1 MIERMVVRLL
11 ALLLLTC
18 PLAGQSAKQA
28 PQSDFELGDQILL
41 EVEGDSQFTHVF
53 NVGPGPALTLPVIGA
68 IPLSGVRRAN
78 VEAYLGQQLAKY
90 MKNPVVR
97 AKVLV
102 RLGVLGEVEHPGYYA
117 VAAGAV
123 VSDALMAAGGP
134 TKDAKFTAARI
145 EREGKGLYEGNAFQ
159 DAFARGMTIE
169 GLGLRTGDRIIVPRR
184 ADPESNGRIIGILA
198 GIPAAII
205 IAAQLLLRR
214 DAD

>member
-11 ALLLLTC
+11 AMLLLTS
-18 PLAGQSAKQA
+18 PLAGQTATRA
-28 PQSDFELGDQILL
+28 PQGDFELGDQILL

-53 NVGPGPALTLPVIGA
+53 SVGAGPALTLPVIGA
-68 IPLSGVRRAN
+68 IPLSGVRRVD
-78 VEAYLGQQLAKY
+78 VEAYLGQQLARY
-90 MKNPVVR
+90 MKNPMVH

-145 EREGKGLYEGNAFQ
+145 ERGGKGLYEGNAFQ
-159 DAFARGMTIE
+159 DAFARGMTVE

-184 ADPESNGRIIGILA
+184 TDAEAKWRIIGIIV
-198 GIPAAII
+198 GIPAAILV
-205 IAAQLLLRR
+205 ATQLHH
-214 DAD
+214 

>member
-1 MIERMVVRLL
+1 MNDTMIERMVVRLL
-11 ALLLLTC
+11 ALSLFAA
-18 PLAGQSAKQA
+18 PLAGQTAKGTL
-28 PQSDFELGDQILL
+28 PGGFEVGDQILL

-53 NVGPGPALTLPVIGA
+53 SVGAGPALTLPVIGA
-68 IPLSGVRRAN
+68 IPLSGVRRAD
-78 VEAYLGQQLAKY
+78 VEAYLGQQLARY
-90 MKNPVVR
+90 MKNPMVH

-145 EREGKGLYEGNAFQ
+145 ERGGKGLYEGNAFQ
-159 DAFARGMTIE
+159 DAFARGMTVE

-184 ADPESNGRIIGILA
+184 TDAEAKWRIIGIIV
-198 GIPAAII
+198 GIPAAI
-205 IAAQLLLRR
+205 
-214 DAD
+214 

>member
-11 ALLLLTC
+11 AMLLLTS
-18 PLAGQSAKQA
+18 PLAGQTATRV
-28 PQSDFELGDQILL
+28 PQGDFELGDQILL

-53 NVGPGPALTLPVIGA
+53 SVGVGPALTLPVIGA
-68 IPLSGVRRAN
+68 IPLSGVRRVD
-78 VEAYLGQQLAKY
+78 VEAYLGQQLARY
-90 MKNPVVR
+90 MKNPMVH

-145 EREGKGLYEGNAFQ
+145 ERGGKGLYEGNAFQ
-159 DAFARGMTIE
+159 DAFARGMTVE

-184 ADPESNGRIIGILA
+184 TDAEAKWRIIGIIV
-198 GIPAAII
+198 GIPAAILV
-205 IAAQLLLRR
+205 ATQLHH
-214 DAD
+214 

>member
-1 MIERMVVRLL
+1 MVVRLL
-11 ALLLLTC
+11 AMLLLTS
-18 PLAGQSAKQA
+18 PLAGQTATRA
-28 PQSDFELGDQILL
+28 PQGDFELGDQILL

-53 NVGPGPALTLPVIGA
+53 SVGAGPALTLPVIGA
-68 IPLSGVRRAN
+68 IPLSGVRRVD
-78 VEAYLGQQLAKY
+78 VEAYLGQQLARY
-90 MKNPVVR
+90 MKNPMVH

-145 EREGKGLYEGNAFQ
+145 ERGGKGLYEGNAFQ
-159 DAFARGMTIE
+159 DAFARGMTVE

-184 ADPESNGRIIGILA
+184 TDAEAKWRIIGIIV
-198 GIPAAII
+198 GIPAAILV
-205 IAAQLLLRR
+205 ATQLHH
-214 DAD
+214 

>member
-11 ALLLLTC
+11 AILLLTS
-18 PLAGQSAKQA
+18 PLAGQTATRA
-28 PQSDFELGDQILL
+28 PQGDFELGDQILL

-53 NVGPGPALTLPVIGA
+53 SVGAGPALTLPVIGA
-68 IPLSGVRRAN
+68 IPLSGVRRVD
-78 VEAYLGQQLAKY
+78 VEAYLGQQLARY
-90 MKNPVVR
+90 MKNPMVH

-145 EREGKGLYEGNAFQ
+145 ERGGKGLYEGNAFQ
-159 DAFARGMTIE
+159 DAFARGMTVE

-184 ADPESNGRIIGILA
+184 TDAEAKWRIIGIIV
-198 GIPAAII
+198 GIPAAILV
-205 IAAQLLLRR
+205 ATQLHH
-214 DAD
+214 

>member
-1 MIERMVVRLL
+1 MVVRLL
-11 ALLLLTC
+11 AMLLLTS
-18 PLAGQSAKQA
+18 PLAGQTATRV
-28 PQSDFELGDQILL
+28 PQGDFELGDQILL

-53 NVGPGPALTLPVIGA
+53 SVGVGPALTLPVIGA
-68 IPLSGVRRAN
+68 IPLSGVRRVD
-78 VEAYLGQQLAKY
+78 VEAYLGQQLARY
-90 MKNPVVR
+90 MKNPMVH

-145 EREGKGLYEGNAFQ
+145 ERGGKGLYEGNAFQ
-159 DAFARGMTIE
+159 DAFARGMTVE

-184 ADPESNGRIIGILA
+184 TDAEAKWRIIGIIV
-198 GIPAAII
+198 GIPAAILV
-205 IAAQLLLRR
+205 ATQLHH
-214 DAD
+214 

>member
-53 NVGPGPALTLPVIGA
+53 AVGPGPALTLPVIGA
-68 IPLSGVRRAN
+68 IPLNGVRRAN
-78 VEAYLGQQLAKY
+78 VESYLGQQLARY
-90 MKNPVVR
+90 MKNPVVH

-102 RLGVLGEVEHPGYYA
+102 RLGVLCEAEHPGYYA

-145 EREGKGLYEGNAFQ
+145 ERGGKGLYVGNAFQ
-159 DAFARGMTIE
+159 DAFARGLTVE
-169 GLGLRTGDRIIVPRR
+169 GLGLHTGDRIVVPRR
-184 ADPESNGRIIGILA
+184 ADPESKWRILAPIA
-198 GIPAAII
+198 GIPAPII
-205 IAAQLLLRR
+205 IATQLHR
-214 DAD
+214 

>member
-1 MIERMVVRLL
+1 MVVRLL
-11 ALLLLTC
+11 AMLLLTS
-18 PLAGQSAKQA
+18 PLAGQTATRV
-28 PQSDFELGDQILL
+28 PQGDFELGDQILL

-53 NVGPGPALTLPVIGA
+53 SVGAGPALTLPVIGA
-68 IPLSGVRRAN
+68 IPLSGVRRVD
-78 VEAYLGQQLAKY
+78 VEAYLGQQLARY
-90 MKNPVVR
+90 MKNPMVH

-145 EREGKGLYEGNAFQ
+145 ERGGKGLYEGNAFQ
-159 DAFARGMTIE
+159 DAFARGMTVE

-184 ADPESNGRIIGILA
+184 TDAEAKWRIIGIIV
-198 GIPAAII
+198 GIPAAILV
-205 IAAQLLLRR
+205 ATQLHH
-214 DAD
+214 

>member
-1 MIERMVVRLL
+1 MSNAMIETMVVRLL
-11 ALLLLTC
+11 ALLLLTS
-18 PLAGQSAKQA
+18 PLAGQTATGA
-28 PQSDFELGDQILL
+28 PQGDFELGDQILL

-53 NVGPGPALTLPVIGA
+53 SVGPGPALTLPVIGA

-145 EREGKGLYEGNAFQ
+145 EREGDRLYEGNTFQ

-169 GLGLRTGDRIIVPRR
+169 ALGLRTGDRIIVPKQGDSERTV
-184 ADPESNGRIIGILA
+184 RIVS
-198 GIPAAII
+198 
-205 IAAQLLLRR
+205 LL
-214 DAD
+214 

>member
-1 MIERMVVRLL
+1 MNPRMAVRLL
-11 ALLLLTC
+11 VLLLLTRS
-18 PLAGQSAKQA
+18 LAGQTATRA
-28 PQSDFELGDQILL
+28 PQGDFALGDQILL
-41 EVEGDSQFTHVF
+41 EVEGDSQFTHIY

-68 IPLSGVRRAN
+68 IPLGGVQRAD
-78 VEAYLGQQLAKY
+78 VERYLGEQLAKY
-90 MKNPVVR
+90 MKHPVVH

-117 VAAGAV
+117 VPAGAV

-169 GLGLRTGDRIIVPRR
+169 GLGLRTGDRIVVPRR
-184 ADPESNGRIIGILA
+184 SDPESKWRIIGIIA

-205 IAAQLLLRR
+205 IATQLSR
-214 DAD
+214 

>member
-1 MIERMVVRLL
+1 MIQRMVVRLL
-11 ALLLLTC
+11 ALLLVTS
-18 PLAGQSAKQA
+18 PLAGQSATGA
-28 PQSDFELGDQILL
+28 PQNDFEVGDQILL
-41 EVEGDSQFTHVF
+41 EVEGDTQFTHTF
-53 NVGPGPALTLPVIGA
+53 SVGPGPALRLPVIGA
-68 IPLSGVRRAN
+68 IPLAGVPRTR
-78 VEAYLGQQLAKY
+78 VEAYLSEQLGRY
-90 MKNPVVR
+90 MKNPVVHT
-97 AKVLV
+97 KVLV

-117 VAAGAV
+117 VPAGAV

-184 ADPESNGRIIGILA
+184 VDSESRWRIIGIIA

-205 IAAQLLLRR
+205 IATQLSRR
-214 DAD
+214 H

>member
-1 MIERMVVRLL
+1 MIPRMVVRLL
-11 ALLLLTC
+11 ALLLLVR
-18 PLAGQSAKQA
+18 PLAGQTAMPA
-28 PQSDFELGDQILL
+28 PPSDFELGDQILL
-41 EVEGDSQFTHVF
+41 EVEGDSQFTRVF

-68 IPLSGVRRAN
+68 ISLSGVRRAN
-78 VEAYLGQQLAKY
+78 VETYLGQQLAKY
-90 MKNPVVR
+90 MKNPMVH

-134 TKDAKFTAARI
+134 TKDAKFAAARI

-159 DAFARGMTIE
+159 DAFARGMTID

-184 ADPESNGRIIGILA
+184 VDPESRWRIIGIIA

-205 IAAQLLLRR
+205 IATQLSR
-214 DAD
+214 

>member
-18 PLAGQSAKQA
+18 PLAGQTAM

-117 VAAGAV
+117 IAAGAV

-145 EREGKGLYEGNAFQ
+145 EREGKGLYEGSAFQ
-159 DAFARGMTIE
+159 DAFARRMTVE
-169 GLGLRTGDRIIVPRR
+169 RLCLLTGDRIVVPRR
-184 ADPESNGRIIGILA
+184 AAPESKWRIIGILA
-198 GIPAAII
+198 GIAAAII
-205 IAAQLLLRR
+205 IATQL
-214 DAD
+214 AH

>member
-1 MIERMVVRLL
+1 MIPRMAVRLL
-11 ALLLLTC
+11 VLLLLTG
-18 PLAGQSAKQA
+18 PLAGQTAMRA

-53 NVGPGPALTLPVIGA
+53 AVGPGPALTLPVIGA

-78 VEAYLGQQLAKY
+78 VETYLGQQLARY
-90 MKNPVVR
+90 MKNPMVH

-145 EREGKGLYEGNAFQ
+145 EREGKGLYVGNAFQ
-159 DAFARGMTIE
+159 DAFARGMTVE

-184 ADPESNGRIIGILA
+184 SDPESKWRILGIIA

-205 IAAQLLLRR
+205 IATQLRH
-214 DAD
+214 

>member
-1 MIERMVVRLL
+1 MVVRLL
-11 ALLLLTC
+11 AILLLTS
-18 PLAGQSAKQA
+18 PLAGQTATRA
-28 PQSDFELGDQILL
+28 PQGDFELGDQILL

-53 NVGPGPALTLPVIGA
+53 SVGAGPALTLPVIGA
-68 IPLSGVRRAN
+68 IPLSGVRRVD
-78 VEAYLGQQLAKY
+78 VEAYLGQQLARY
-90 MKNPVVR
+90 MKNPMVH

-145 EREGKGLYEGNAFQ
+145 ERGGKGLYEGNAFQ
-159 DAFARGMTIE
+159 DAFARGMTVE

-184 ADPESNGRIIGILA
+184 TDAEAKWRIIGIIV
-198 GIPAAII
+198 GIPAAILV
-205 IAAQLLLRR
+205 ATQLHH
-214 DAD
+214 

>member
-1 MIERMVVRLL
+1 MIQRMVVRQL
-11 ALLLLTC
+11 ALLLLTS
-18 PLAGQSAKQA
+18 PLAGQSTARA
-28 PQSDFELGDQILL
+28 PQGDFELGDQILL

-53 NVGPGPALTLPVIGA
+53 SVGPGPALTLPVIGA
-68 IPLSGVRRAN
+68 IPLSGVRRAT
-78 VEAYLGQQLAKY
+78 VEAYLGQQLARY
-90 MKNPVVR
+90 MKNPVVH

-145 EREGKGLYEGNAFQ
+145 ERGGKGLYEGNAFQ
-159 DAFARGMTIE
+159 DAFARGMTVE

-184 ADPESNGRIIGILA
+184 ADPESKWRIIAIIA

-205 IAAQLLLRR
+205 IATQLHH
-214 DAD
+214 

>member
-11 ALLLLTC
+11 AILLLTS
-18 PLAGQSAKQA
+18 PLAGQTATRA
-28 PQSDFELGDQILL
+28 PQGDFELGDQILL

-53 NVGPGPALTLPVIGA
+53 SVGVGPALTLPVIGA
-68 IPLSGVRRAN
+68 IPLSGVRRVD
-78 VEAYLGQQLAKY
+78 VEAYLGQQLARY
-90 MKNPVVR
+90 MKNPMVH

-145 EREGKGLYEGNAFQ
+145 ERGGKGLYEGNAFQ
-159 DAFARGMTIE
+159 DAFARGMTVE

-184 ADPESNGRIIGILA
+184 TDAEAKWRIIGIIV
-198 GIPAAII
+198 GIPAAILV
-205 IAAQLLLRR
+205 ATQLHH
-214 DAD
+214 